1 MKNILMAY
9 NITIKDSILDFIPKV
24 ILSQY
29 IDEIIN
35 TIESQ
40 FVGVFSHKESL
51 DKILVINNKKLT
63 SA

>member
-1 MKNILMAY
+1 MAY
-9 NITIKDSILDFIPKV
+9 NIATKDAILDFIPKIIV
-24 ILSQY
+24 SQY
-29 IDEIIN
+29 IDEIIT

-51 DKILVINNKKLT
+51 DKILVINSKKLT